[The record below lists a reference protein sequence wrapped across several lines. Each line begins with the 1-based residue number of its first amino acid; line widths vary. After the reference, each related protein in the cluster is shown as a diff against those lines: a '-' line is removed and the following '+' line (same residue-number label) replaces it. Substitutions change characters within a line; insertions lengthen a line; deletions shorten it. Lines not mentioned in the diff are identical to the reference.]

1 MVTQKMKQRDAQT
14 TTQTQKVRLF
24 VSLWEYMCVNV
35 MNTHFQFPG
44 CLLKVNICS
53 MESVYIVCV
62 CVCVHACVTTHG
74 GVFVP
79 VVCAFVCVYI
89 SMYASNACG
98 RDANCV
104 CV

>member
-1 MVTQKMKQRDAQT
+1 MCQCYEYTLSVSW
-14 TTQTQKVRLF
+14 LF
-24 VSLWEYMCVNV
+24 
-35 MNTHFQFPG
+35 
-44 CLLKVNICS
+44 I
-53 MESVYIVCV
+53 ESEHPFNGVGLDSVCV